1 MEINQHQ
8 NNSVAASQSLMMNLI
23 SLLQVRSSGV
33 LVFLLITL
41 SALFPALSHAQEIEA
56 RTYSNAP
63 VGINFISAGIA
74 QAKAGNYTLTSEVMG
89 LTHIFDA
96 GGQSGKL
103 TLVLPYGQLSGSST
117 IGGRTVNASTEGLS
131 DPLIKAAINLYGAP
145 ALTLDQFKSY
155 QQDLIIGA
163 SLAASIPWGKYD
175 DNQLIN
181 VGANRWFIQPGLGAS
196 KALGPW
202 RFELAGAGIFY
213 TSNTNFMGGNSLS
226 QNPVYSTQTHAIYY
240 FQNTAWISV
249 DATYFTGGQSYLNGN
264 PISGSQENWRFGSTM
279 SYPVNK
285 HNSIRLS
292 ASTGAYSR
300 TNNSYD
306 LYGVSWQYRFGGG
319 L

>member
-1 MEINQHQ
+1 
-8 NNSVAASQSLMMNLI
+8 MMK
-23 SLLQVRSSGV
+23 LLSTLQDKIYKIGIWIA
-33 LVFLLITL
+33 LAL
-41 SALFPALSHAQEIEA
+41 SAILSLPSQAQEIEA

-63 VGINFISAGIA
+63 IGINFISAGVA

-96 GGQSGKL
+96 GGQSGKI
-103 TLVLPYGQLSGSST
+103 TLVLPYGQLSGSSA

-145 ALTLDQFKSY
+145 ALALDQFKNY
-155 QQDLIIGA
+155 QQDLIVGA
-163 SLAASIPWGKYD
+163 SLTASVPWGKYN

-181 VGANRWFIQPGLGAS
+181 VGANRWFIQPGLGIS

-202 RFELAGAGIFY
+202 RLELAGAGIFY

-240 FQNTAWISV
+240 FQNTAWVSV
-249 DATYFTGGQSYLNGN
+249 DATYFTGGQSYVNGN
-264 PISGSQENWRFGSTM
+264 PISGSQENWRFGTTM

-306 LYGVSWQYRFGGG
+306 LYGISWQYRFGGG